1 MSFRETAL
9 SRRVLVNALGALA
22 LGLSGLAA
30 SAQTLTVSAAA
41 SMTNVLK
48 DLGAK
53 YEAAHPGVKLQFNF
67 AASGVLLQQISQGAP
82 VDLFISADEATVD
95 KGIGQKLLDADSRKT
110 LASNAVVLI
119 LPAQDPKPIT
129 GLSDLYGPTVKR
141 VAVGKVA
148 SVPAGRYAKQ
158 ALESVHLWSALEPKF
173 VYADSVRQV
182 LDYVSRGEVDAGFV
196 YSTDAAIMPDKV
208 KVVMTVGGHTP
219 VRYPMILVSE
229 SKQKA
234 EAGKFAAYLLTPAA
248 QKVLAA
254 AGFGKP

>member
-1 MSFRETAL
+1 M
-9 SRRVLVNALGALA
+9 
-22 LGLSGLAA
+22 
-30 SAQTLTVSAAA
+30 
-41 SMTNVLK
+41 
-48 DLGAK
+48 
-53 YEAAHPGVKLQFNF
+53 
-67 AASGVLLQQISQGAP
+67 
-82 VDLFISADEATVD
+82 
-95 KGIGQKLLDADSRKT
+95 
-110 LASNAVVLI
+110 
-119 LPAQDPKPIT
+119 
-129 GLSDLYGPTVKR
+129 
-141 VAVGKVA
+141 AVGKVA

-196 YSTDAAIMPDKV
+196 YSTDAAIMADKV

-234 EAGKFAAYLLTPAA
+234 ETGKFAAYLLTPAA